1 MFTNIPSIAFFA
13 ILQSVDIIRYFLQR
27 RLETLKTETW
37 KIYDDKNSLGTVMDD
52 RLSVEILSKEFQRQI
67 RNIEFRIKLLKILTS
82 NWTLILSVILF
93 LIVFLIFSLF
103 RSALLHKFCS
113 IHSSKFNHKSKG
125 VSVHFKIILQLNR

>member
-27 RLETLKTETW
+27 KLESLKTETW

-93 LIVFLIFSLF
+93 LIVLIFIFYFLGQFYHTNFVQFICRDSITNQ
-103 RSALLHKFCS
+103 RKFLY
-113 IHSSKFNHKSKG
+113 ISK
-125 VSVHFKIILQLNR
+125 